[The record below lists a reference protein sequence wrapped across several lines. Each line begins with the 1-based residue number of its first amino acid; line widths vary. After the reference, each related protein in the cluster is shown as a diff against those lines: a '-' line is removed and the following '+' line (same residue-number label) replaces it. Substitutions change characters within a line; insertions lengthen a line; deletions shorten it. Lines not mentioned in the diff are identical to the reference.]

1 MKRLM
6 KHLTQRLMKRA
17 GSCMRR
23 EAATRDLRRT
33 AIAMAACVSA
43 LSAGTAPSPVLAAT
57 ANDSANDSAKSNGNV
72 VIEAYGDSTTLGISC
87 ADGRCGPRP
96 QNAVT
101 YLQDDLRAAHGERV
115 SVANYGIGGTMASQ
129 LLDGSSRNPPWKDRL
144 SSSPAQIVT
153 INYGIN
159 EVMRN
164 QTPEQFYAA
173 ETALV
178 KDALAAGKLPVLQT
192 SNPMP
197 DGRLNAKLGG
207 MVAMTRRVAEEQH
220 VPLVDHYASIQTLAD
235 WKLMMSDGAHPK
247 PELYR
252 LKAGHD
258 FEVIDP
264 LVRKLLGER
273 RTASGAA
280 RRAQDPAET
289 SGERAAWHRH
299 VPGSQS

>member
-1 MKRLM
+1 
-6 KHLTQRLMKRA
+6 
-17 GSCMRR
+17 MRR
-23 EAATRDLRRT
+23 RATTRSSRR
-33 AIAMAACVSA
+33 IALAVVACVA
-43 LSAGTAPSPVLAAT
+43 AWSAGTTPAPAASSVDAT
-57 ANDSANDSAKSNGNV
+57 RSGDV

-115 SVANYGIGGTMASQ
+115 SVANYGIGGTMATQ
-129 LLDGSSRNPPWKDRL
+129 LLDGSSRNPPWKARL
-144 SSSPAQIVT
+144 ATSPAQIVT

-197 DGRLNAKLGG
+197 DGRLNAKLGA
-207 MVAMTRRVAEEQH
+207 MVAMTRRVAQEQH

-235 WKLMMSDGAHPK
+235 WKGMMSDGAHPK

-252 LKAGHD
+252 VKAGHD

-264 LVRKLLGER
+264 LVQKLLREAP
-273 RTASGAA
+273 TASSAA
-280 RRAQDPAET
+280 NHAASPAET
-289 SGERAAWHRH
+289 GRERAAPHAR
-299 VPGSQS
+299 VAGSQS